1 MWNLHL
7 LALVHPGVKC
17 AQYVVSH
24 LSCNFVKHSF
34 PAASSTLSELVSI
47 VQFVI
52 LLISAPI
59 VNPLAFQEIWTQP
72 MEGIIPPT
80 YSLRFVI
87 YLLRPHSFWTW
98 LREIHTDTISLGEC
112 RGTASAGTISSEILP
127 GVQQLR
133 NASRRALHL
142 WTGRDAAHV
151 AFGIDFFLCPNI
163 NWLRLQ
169 KQRYFQGPSPFLQWL
184 WSSMPSFYRQQI
196 ANWQNLIGDCW
207 CAVPM
212 WSLSLKTCRI

>member
-151 AFGIDFFLCPNI
+151 AFGIG
-163 NWLRLQ
+163 R
-169 KQRYFQGPSPFLQWL
+169 QREASEI
-184 WSSMPSFYRQQI
+184 SSYAQT
-196 ANWQNLIGDCW
+196 LIGSGSRNSATSRDHHLFCNG
-207 CAVPM
+207 CGQVCHHFIV
-212 WSLSLKTCRI
+212 SK